1 MKRPFLVLLALAA
14 TVGFGTWLVRTP
26 HALHEILTAC
36 GAWVLGFWLA
46 SAIQSPERRR
56 RRRRRR
62 EIEEA
67 DEEWDEED
75 GEEEEPD
82 EDWDDDEDEWEEES
96 G

>member
-56 RRRRRR
+56 RR